1 MRQFPEYWLYRPT
14 KNFEDSIR
22 GNKGEPFLNL
32 FERRPTMRLSRH
44 MFDDV
49 HKEAV
54 IVPESPSTDYEMSRP
69 PFEDKDFELDQEET
83 KGEDTSE
90 RERRTEMITFE
101 DSSL

>member
-1 MRQFPEYWLYRPT
+1 
-14 KNFEDSIR
+14 
-22 GNKGEPFLNL
+22 
-32 FERRPTMRLSRH
+32 

-90 RERRTEMITFE
+90 RERRTEMITLE
-101 DSSL
+101 DSSLQIGFKIEHLILLGSPLGIFVSVYNEENFITQ